1 MQRQRQKQGKRQRS
15 GYRSRSHTYLARG
28 LISRAMGMVGQRK
41 KWRYRSRGADVG
53 VYRSRGIDV
62 EVQM

>member
-28 LISRAMGMVGQRK
+28 LISPARSMVGVQRQ
-41 KWRYRSRGADVG
+41 KWRYRSGG
-53 VYRSRGIDV
+53 V
-62 EVQM
+62 